1 MSSNIVL
8 SVDVREG
15 TGKGAARAA
24 RREGLVPGIVYGG
37 DIGPVAINLRG
48 NEVRKALNTG
58 NFISNMMELDHEG
71 KRQQVIAKDIQFHP
85 VSDVPMHVD
94 LYRVD
99 EKTKINVGVSVNF
112 INEAESPGMKRGG
125 VLNIVRHEVELT
137 CPAGSIPN
145 EVEADLTGLD
155 IGDSIHISSIKLPKG
170 VVSTISDRDFTIATL
185 QGSRAVLVDDE
196 VETDVAEGVEGEEG
210 EEGEATEG
218 GEE

>member
-15 TGKGAARAA
+15 IGKGAARAA
-24 RREGLVPGIVYGG
+24 RREGLVPGVVYGG
-37 DIGPVAINLRG
+37 DLGPVAINLRS

-58 NFISNMMELDHEG
+58 NFIANMMELDHEG
-71 KRQQVIAKDIQFHP
+71 KRQKVIAKDIQFHP

-99 EKTKINVGVSVNF
+99 ANTKIHVGVSVSF
-112 INEAESPGMKRGG
+112 TNEDASPGMKRGG
-125 VLNIVRHEVELT
+125 VLNIVRHEIELT

-170 VVSTISDRDFTIATL
+170 VISTISDRDFTIATL
-185 QGSRAVLVDDE
+185 QGSRAVLVEDE
-196 VETDVAEGVEGEEG
+196 DVTEVTDGEEG